1 MELLFELPQ
10 FFQSFHDVRRRF
22 IQSEKVLIV
31 FNQFLSLI
39 SIKILELL
47 LCPNFEIFGQIN
59 LNRIFLNLFDFPL
72 KYLIFIIIE
81 ILPDFLRLLFH
92 LVTVINGL
100 VDVHSHQIGNRHWSR
115 HEYFLNDRHSRGN

>member
-1 MELLFELPQ
+1 M
-10 FFQSFHDVRRRF
+10 
-22 IQSEKVLIV
+22 
-31 FNQFLSLI
+31 I

-100 VDVHSHQIGNRHWSR
+100 VDVHSHQIGNRHWSG
-115 HEYFLNDRHSRGN
+115 HEYFLNYGHPSWDYFLYVVLNVQNLHDWHGLIHDLVYRIVLEFSIS